1 VWENGGFQPLNLLIK
16 ESWETAQR
24 REHFGVQMTVQH
36 RMINRRLFSQDHLGP
51 SEDLGPLPTVHKRT
65 LLTML
70 TPLPT
75 CFILHC
81 GEAEEREAIQF
92 ADSDSPEAM
101 AALCDAMEYF
111 ELLTDSR
118 ATHCPERLVQTVGEP
133 GQQESPCPRCG
144 NSNTYLAILHTGESL
159 RRDCAIC
166 GRFVEFPN
174 WHNRDATAK
183 ILAAAIAGSRY
194 NEKASC
200 PSAGNTQASSNDLLS
215 LKKETANG

>member
-1 VWENGGFQPLNLLIK
+1 MDISNLLHTLTTQGLRLSLGK
-16 ESWETAQR
+16 APETIAVVGPVASLTLEQQR
-24 REHFGVQMTVQH
+24 ALAEHKQ
-36 RMINRRLFSQDHLGP
+36 
-51 SEDLGPLPTVHKRT
+51 T
-65 LLTML
+65 LLSML

-81 GEAEEREAIQF
+81 GEAEEREATQF

-111 ELLTDSR
+111 ERLTDAK
-118 ATHCPERLVQTVGEP
+118 ATHCPERLVQTVLEP

-174 WHNRDATAK
+174 WHNREATAK

-194 NEKASC
+194 NSKASC
-200 PSAGNTQASSNDLLS
+200 LSAGNTQASSDDLLS
-215 LKKETANG
+215 LEKETANGQCNR